1 MCLLCAAF
9 SLSKLGTLL
18 THAIKNGIKDYLALI
33 IRGAKKRTTKV
44 KVEKTCMRRMLE
56 FEGLSLEQLSK
67 IEENMLII
75 IYQYKEKVNLAASH
89 GQMLEDE

>member
-56 FEGLSLEQLSK
+56 FEGLSLEK
-67 IEENMLII
+67 IVKEYLISANL
-75 IYQYKEKVNLAASH
+75 IYPYI
-89 GQMLEDE
+89 